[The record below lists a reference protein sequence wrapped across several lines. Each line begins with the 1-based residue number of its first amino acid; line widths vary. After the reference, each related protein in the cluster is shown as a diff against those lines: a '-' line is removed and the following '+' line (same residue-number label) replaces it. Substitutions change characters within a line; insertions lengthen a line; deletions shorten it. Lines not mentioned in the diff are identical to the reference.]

1 MAPRPIFFWIIFFK
15 LHVYEIVK
23 LLTKRFAITTFLL
36 LTVQPIFSQSSRIDS
51 LEDVLDDAEGINRY
65 EALIG
70 LMQEHNKLNDY
81 ETALDYARE
90 AYRLALAV
98 GDSSKI
104 ARGGRSQGVLLVKL
118 DRTLEAVEILSKT
131 LPIARRNNLKT
142 EYQAI
147 LSNLGIAYTFQ
158 AKYDEALKV
167 HFETLQLREKD
178 NDYVGTN
185 YTLNNIGLVYF
196 KLKNYPKALEFYHKA
211 LALREHT
218 NNEGVER
225 ILINIGLCYNQTKNF
240 EEAGKY
246 FDEGFKFCGSNC
258 SPNIIVEGKFG
269 LGVAKYRLHEYDEAK
284 SYFEQS
290 LTIARQINNLR
301 FQAENLVYLAHI
313 FVKLNDYPN
322 AKNALNESEK
332 ISKAESYNELL
343 IETYKEFATVYNK
356 SNDFQK
362 ASDYQQLYI
371 HLKDSIYSERLIDN
385 IAKVQTQYAEREN
398 IKTIADN
405 QAVIR
410 QQRYLN
416 VAIAIIAILA
426 GLLILVLQRSNRV
439 SKQVNAQLSE
449 AKETIQQQNKL
460 LEIKNK
466 DLDRE
471 VERKTADLERVNI
484 SLKQVNDEL
493 DNFIYKT
500 SHDIRGPLASLK
512 GMCNVALMDVTDEVA
527 LDYLRKLDATA
538 ERLNSILTRL
548 LIINQINNSKLSLNR
563 IDFNR
568 IINDI
573 ILLEKKKGLPSKI
586 EIRKKIAEDPNIF
599 IQSDRE
605 LVRIVLENLI
615 DNAIKFYNDSD
626 RVNSFVEINIANT
639 PEGVKARV
647 IDNGIGISESN
658 PGKLFQM
665 FFRASERSEIGGIGL
680 YIVKTATSKIGG
692 KVGLLTTP
700 EGFTEFYVLFPPQ
713 PPSNDLLQPLQ
724 SSMMPLSTANPFV

>member
-1 MAPRPIFFWIIFFK
+1 
-15 LHVYEIVK
+15 VYEKIQP
-23 LLTKRFAITTFLL
+23 LTKNLLATVFCLLVFAP
-36 LTVQPIFSQSSRIDS
+36 VFSQTSRVDS
-51 LEDVLDDAEGINRY
+51 LRSALKDSNGVARY
-65 EALIG
+65 NLLIE
-70 LMQEHNKLNDY
+70 LMQEFHSLNNY
-81 ETALDYARE
+81 EKALDYSRE
-90 AYRLALAV
+90 AFEVALEL

-104 ARGGRSQGVLLVKL
+104 ARCGRSQGVLLVNL
-118 DRTLEAVEILSKT
+118 DRTLEASKILLRA
-131 LPIARRNNLKT
+131 LPIAKRNNLKS
-142 EYQAI
+142 EYQGI
-147 LSNLGIAYTFQ
+147 LNSLGIAFTFQ

-167 HFETLQLREKD
+167 HFETLQLRELDK
-178 NDYVGTN
+178 DYVGVN
-185 YTLNNIGLVYF
+185 HSLNNIGLVYF
-196 KLKNYPKALEFYHKA
+196 KLKNYGEALEYYHRA
-211 LALREHT
+211 LKLREQT
-218 NNEGVER
+218 NNEDVER
-225 ILINIGLCYNQTKNF
+225 ILINIALCYNQLKNF
-240 EEAGKY
+240 QEAQKY
-246 FDEGFKFCGSNC
+246 FDEGFKFCKDHC
-258 SPNIIVEGKFG
+258 SPQINVEGKFG
-269 LGVAKYRLHEYDEAK
+269 LGVAMYGLDKYDEAK
-284 SYFEQS
+284 RYFRESYS
-290 LTIARQINNLR
+290 ISKSINNRR

-313 FVKLNDYPN
+313 YVKMKEYL
-322 AKNALNESEK
+322 AASEALKESERLAK
-332 ISKAESYNELL
+332 SESYNELL
-343 IETYKEFATVYNK
+343 IETYKEFAKVYNLT
-356 SNDFQK
+356 SDFEA
-362 ASDYQQLYI
+362 ASLYQQQYI
-371 HLKDSIYSERLIDN
+371 HLKDSIYNERLIEN
-385 IAKVQTQYAEREN
+385 IAKVQTNFAEREN

-471 VERKTADLERVNI
+471 VEKKTADLERVNI

-563 IDFNR
+563 IDFSR

-586 EIRKKIAEDPNIF
+586 EIRKRVAEDPNIF

-615 DNAIKFYNDSD
+615 DNAIKF
-626 RVNSFVEINIANT
+626 
-639 PEGVKARV
+639 
-647 IDNGIGISESN
+647 
-658 PGKLFQM
+658 
-665 FFRASERSEIGGIGL
+665 
-680 YIVKTATSKIGG
+680 
-692 KVGLLTTP
+692 
-700 EGFTEFYVLFPPQ
+700 
-713 PPSNDLLQPLQ
+713 
-724 SSMMPLSTANPFV
+724 

>member
-1 MAPRPIFFWIIFFK
+1 
-15 LHVYEIVK
+15 VYEISLSGVNYFF
-23 LLTKRFAITTFLL
+23 LALL
-36 LTVQPIFSQSSRIDS
+36 LLIGPAISFGQTKEDS
-51 LEDVLDDAEGINRY
+51 LKSVIENTQGKDQIDP
-65 EALIG
+65 LIELARLYG
-70 LMQEHNKLNDY
+70 NNNKF
-81 ETALDYARE
+81 A
-90 AYRLALAV
+90 LALPLAEKAQLMAQTFA
-98 GDSSKI
+98 DS
-104 ARGGRSQGVLLVKL
+104 ARFVRSGRLRGQILNRLDRVKEASSVLL
-118 DRTLEAVEILSKT
+118 EI
-131 LPIARRNNLKT
+131 LPIAKRNNFRSDFKT
-142 EYQAI
+142 ILNNLALSYQV
-147 LSNLGIAYTFQ
+147 Q
-158 AKYDEALKV
+158 ARYDEALKL
-167 HFETLQLREKD
+167 HFETLQLREADKELD
-178 NDYVGTN
+178 EISTS
-185 YTLNNIGLVYF
+185 LNNIGVVYF
-196 KLKNYPKALEFYHKA
+196 KLKNYKEALSYYLKAIETQKKSESSDDLELYY
-211 LALREHT
+211 T
-218 NNEGVER
+218 NT
-225 ILINIGLCYNQTKNF
+225 GLCYNQLKDYET
-240 EEAGKY
+240 ALKY
-246 FDEGFKFCGSNC
+246 FDDAFALCASNC
-258 SPNIIVEGKFG
+258 SPRLIIDGNFGK
-269 LGVAKYRLHEYDEAK
+269 GVANYNLK
-284 SYFEQS
+284 SYDVARKYFELS
-290 LTIARQINNLR
+290 LEVSDSVSNKR
-301 FQAENLVYLAHI
+301 FIAENLIYLAHI
-313 FVKLNDYPN
+313 SVRLNKIDEAITSLTKCELI
-322 AKNALNESEK
+322 AKEGG
-332 ISKAESYNELL
+332 YTELM
-343 IETYKEFATVYNK
+343 IETYREFANVYNLQ
-356 SNDFQK
+356 NEFQN
-362 ASDYQQLYI
+362 AALYQEKYI
-371 HLKDSIYSERLIDN
+371 HLKDSIYSERLITN
-385 IAKVQTQYAEREN
+385 IAKVQTQFAEREN

-416 VAIAIIAILA
+416 IAIAIIAILA

-460 LEIKNK
+460 LEIKNR
-466 DLDRE
+466 DLDKE
-471 VERKTADLERVNI
+471 VEKKTADLERVNI

-568 IINDI
+568 IINDV
-573 ILLEKKKGLPSKI
+573 ILLEKKKGLPAKI
-586 EIRKKIAEDPNIF
+586 EIRRKIADDPSIF

-615 DNAIKFYNDSD
+615 DNAIKFYNDSE

-639 PEGVKARV
+639 DEGVKARV

-700 EGFTEFYVLFPPQ
+700 EGYTEFYVLFPPQ
-713 PPSNDLLQPLQ
+713 PPSGDTWQ
-724 SSMMPLSTANPFV
+724 SIQLSASPIANVNPFV

>member
-1 MAPRPIFFWIIFFK
+1 
-15 LHVYEIVK
+15 VYEIIQ
-23 LLTKRFAITTFLL
+23 LLTKRITITGFLL
-36 LTVQPIFSQSSRIDS
+36 LTVLPLFSQDTRLDSLTDLLSSRKGADKY
-51 LEDVLDDAEGINRY
+51 EVLIQ
-65 EALIG
+65 
-70 LMQEHNKLNDY
+70 LMQEHYRVNRY
-81 ETALDYARE
+81 EEALKFARE
-90 AYRLALAV
+90 AYNVALQI

-118 DRTLEAVEILSKT
+118 ERTLEASEILART
-131 LPIARRNNLKT
+131 LPIARRNNLTT

-158 AKYDEALKV
+158 ARYDEALKI
-167 HFETLQLREKD
+167 HFETLQLRERDK
-178 NDYVGTN
+178 DYVGTN

-196 KLKNYPKALEFYHKA
+196 KLKNYPKALEFYHRA
-211 LALREHT
+211 LALRAHT

-225 ILINIGLCYNQTKNF
+225 ILINIALCYNQLKSF
-240 EEAGKY
+240 QEAGQF
-246 FDEGFKFCGSNC
+246 FDEAFKFCGANC
-258 SPNIIVEGKFG
+258 SPNILVEGKFG
-269 LGVAKYRLHEYDEAK
+269 LGVANYGLKDYDKAEAFFK
-284 SYFEQS
+284 ES
-290 LTIARQINNLR
+290 LAIARETNNLR

-313 FVKLNDYPN
+313 AVTLKNFEA
-322 AKNALNESEK
+322 AKKALSESEK
-332 ISKAESYNELL
+332 IAKAESYNELL
-343 IETYKEFATVYNK
+343 IETFKEFANVYSK
-356 SNDFQK
+356 SNDFEA
-362 ASDYQQLYI
+362 ASRYQQRYI

-416 VAIAIIAILA
+416 IAIAIIAILA

-471 VERKTADLERVNI
+471 VEKKTADLERVNI

-586 EIRKKIAEDPNIF
+586 EIRKKIADDPEIF

-626 RVNSFVEINIANT
+626 RVRSFVEINIVNT
-639 PEGVKARV
+639 SEGVKARV

-680 YIVKTATSKIGG
+680 YIVKTATAKIGG

-700 EGFTEFYVLFPPQ
+700 EGYTEFYVLFPAQ
-713 PPSNDLLQPLQ
+713 APSGDTWSALQ
-724 SSMMPLSTANPFV
+724 SAASTVSASNPFV